1 MTAIRI
7 LAAVTAGIL
16 STVLMVASIQA
27 ETPYWIALANC
38 ALIASIVLGPDAV
51 RDSGEKRP
59 PIL

>member
-1 MTAIRI
+1 MTALRI
-7 LAAVTAGIL
+7 LAAVTAGIV
-16 STVLMVASIQA
+16 STVLMVASIEA